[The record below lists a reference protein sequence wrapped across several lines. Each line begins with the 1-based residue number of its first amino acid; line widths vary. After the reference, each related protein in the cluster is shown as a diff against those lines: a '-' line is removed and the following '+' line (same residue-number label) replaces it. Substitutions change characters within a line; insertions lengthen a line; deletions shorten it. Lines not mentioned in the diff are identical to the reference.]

1 MADFSFVHDSTDAR
15 LTDYSDLKDAALRA
29 REAAGLHG
37 AFIAEGETV
46 VRHLAASRFPVRS
59 LLVASGQL
67 HRVEDL
73 FPSLPADVPVYVA
86 DDDVLSRVVGF
97 QFHRGVLACGGRV
110 APPPLADLLVSSRV
124 LVICEDLVN
133 PDNIGAVFRNTAA
146 LAGEGAAV
154 LLSPRCIDPLYRKA
168 VRVSMGHALRVPF
181 ARLEPWPGGLALL
194 REAGFTVA
202 ALTPGPGAVHLAA
215 LAAEP
220 PRRLAILVGT
230 EGPGLTPQA
239 LAASDVRVRIP
250 MGAGV
255 DSLNVG
261 VALAVALSRLVTPR

>member
-1 MADFSFVHDSTDAR
+1 VADFSFVHDSTDAR

-202 ALTPGPGAVHLAA
+202 ALTPAPGAVDLAT
-215 LAAEP
+215 LACDP
-220 PRRLAILVGT
+220 PERLAVMVGT
-230 EGPGLTPQA
+230 EGPGLTPGA

-261 VALAVALSRLVTPR
+261 MALAVALSRLVTPR